1 MFDSLKDKLGSF
13 RDEAEEVAEEK
24 AEELDEDDLEELD
37 EDELEALEDEAADA
51 STDPDAENADP
62 DSAAAAEESDLDVD
76 PDSAA
81 AVDEGET
88 AAADAESPETATAA
102 GTVPRED
109 EDAPTSDGAEPDT
122 DADGSDAAEPD
133 ADAESAAEDADP
145 ENADTEDAADEKE
158 SSGGL
163 LSKANPFSG
172 GSSAGA
178 EETDAGDATS
188 GEAETAESATDP
200 TEPDAGEPEADAA
213 DAETTANPV
222 EGETAEGAGD
232 AAGGGDDVE
241 SEDEDST
248 GFAARAKAVA
258 TGQFVIEE
266 ADLEDP
272 LWELEMALLESDVEM
287 SVAKEVLGNI
297 EDQLVGQTRRFTE
310 STGAVVEEALGEAIL
325 DVIGVG
331 QFDFDQRA
339 GEADKPLVVIFTGV
353 NGVGKTTSIA
363 KLSQYL
369 EERGYSSVMAN
380 GDTYRAGANEQ
391 IREHADNLDR
401 KLITHEQGGDPAAV
415 IYDAVEYAEANDV
428 DVVLGDTAGR
438 LHTNEDLMDQL
449 AKIERVVGPDM
460 TLFVDEAVAGQD
472 AVNRAKQFN
481 EAAEIDGAVL
491 TKADADSQGGAAISI
506 AHVTGKPILFLGV
519 GQGYDDIEPF
529 DPDEMVGRLLGD
541 DE

>member
-1 MFDSLKDKLGSF
+1 
-13 RDEAEEVAEEK
+13 
-24 AEELDEDDLEELD
+24 
-37 EDELEALEDEAADA
+37 
-51 STDPDAENADP
+51 
-62 DSAAAAEESDLDVD
+62 
-76 PDSAA
+76 
-81 AVDEGET
+81 
-88 AAADAESPETATAA
+88 
-102 GTVPRED
+102 
-109 EDAPTSDGAEPDT
+109 
-122 DADGSDAAEPD
+122 
-133 ADAESAAEDADP
+133 
-145 ENADTEDAADEKE
+145 
-158 SSGGL
+158 
-163 LSKANPFSG
+163 
-172 GSSAGA
+172 
-178 EETDAGDATS
+178 
-188 GEAETAESATDP
+188 
-200 TEPDAGEPEADAA
+200 
-213 DAETTANPV
+213 
-222 EGETAEGAGD
+222 
-232 AAGGGDDVE
+232 
-241 SEDEDST
+241 
-248 GFAARAKAVA
+248 
-258 TGQFVIEE
+258 
-266 ADLEDP
+266 
-272 LWELEMALLESDVEM
+272 MALLESDVEM
-287 SVAKEVLGNI
+287 SVAKEILSNI
-297 EDQLVGQTRRFTE
+297 EDHLVGQTRRFTE

-331 QFDFDQRA
+331 QFDFDQRVE
-339 GEADKPLVVIFTGV
+339 EADKPLVVIFTGV

-481 EAAEIDGAVL
+481 EAAEIDGAIL

-529 DPDEMVGRLLGD
+529 DPDEMVDRLLGD